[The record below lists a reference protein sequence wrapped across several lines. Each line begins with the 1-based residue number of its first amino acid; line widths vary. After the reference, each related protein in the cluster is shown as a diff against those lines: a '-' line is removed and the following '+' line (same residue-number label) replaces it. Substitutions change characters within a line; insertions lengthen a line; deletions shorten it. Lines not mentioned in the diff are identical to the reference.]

1 MGRLCP
7 GHCQAEKIQFWVQF
21 LCFSSGVLF
30 GCGGLWKVKT
40 LPGRRWAESCMLALS
55 GTCYSDYAPDKIS
68 LTINSALVPWSLPTS
83 ESQMSRERMNTRVHA
98 QWTQALNRAHCCK
111 QRPIWEEAFL
121 GGGQK
126 DTFHLSPLA

>member
-1 MGRLCP
+1 MPRSLSSRKDSILGAIFVFFFRSS
-7 GHCQAEKIQFWVQF
+7 FW
-21 LCFSSGVLF
+21 LRWPLEGED
-30 GCGGLWKVKT
+30 

-68 LTINSALVPWSLPTS
+68 LTINSALVPRSLSTS
-83 ESQMSRERMNTRVHA
+83 EAQMSRERMNTRVHA
-98 QWTQALNRAHCCK
+98 PWTQALNRAHCCK
-111 QRPIWEEAFL
+111 QRPIWEEAFF